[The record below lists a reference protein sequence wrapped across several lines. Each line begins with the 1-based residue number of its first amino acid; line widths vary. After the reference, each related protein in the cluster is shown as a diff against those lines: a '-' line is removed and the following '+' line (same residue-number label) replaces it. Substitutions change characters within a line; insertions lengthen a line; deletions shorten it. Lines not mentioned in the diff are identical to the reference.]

1 MTKKIKEAQ
10 KEEAIKIKSSGKGEK
25 FADMS
30 SGPIIDEA
38 KIEKELQQTAPSE
51 EAEKKKVKGPRV
63 RGKKYQAVKKQIDA
77 NKTYSLKEA
86 LELLKKVS
94 FGKFIGLVE
103 AHFTVS
109 EKDLSGEVNLPYF
122 SGKARRVVIFN
133 DGLIEEI
140 KAGKVNFDVL
150 LASPAEMA
158 KILPLAKVLGP
169 KGLMPNPKNGTLVA
183 EPEKALKNFS
193 ASALHFQTEK
203 DFPLIHTVIGKV
215 NQPTEELQANFEALI
230 KAVNP
235 KNIKK
240 VVLKSSM
247 SPSIKVNLE

>member
-1 MTKKIKEAQ
+1 MAKAKIK
-10 KEEAIKIKSSGKGEK
+10 KEKPEDKKIKSSGKGEK

-30 SGPIIDEA
+30 AGPIINEA
-38 KIEKELQQTAPSE
+38 EIEKELQQTTASE
-51 EAEKKKVKGPRV
+51 EIDKKKTKEPKV
-63 RGKKYQAVKKQIDA
+63 RGKKYQAVKKQVDS

-94 FGKFIGLVE
+94 FGKFVGSVE
-103 AHFTVS
+103 VHLMVI
-109 EKDLSGEVNLPYF
+109 EKGLSGEVNLPHF
-122 SGKARRVVIFN
+122 AGKTRRVVVFN
-133 DGLIEEI
+133 DGLIEEV

-150 LASPAEMA
+150 LASPADMA

-169 KGLMPNPKNGTLVA
+169 KGLMPNPKNGTLVP
-183 EPEKALKNFS
+183 EPEKALKSFS

-215 NQPTEELQANFEALI
+215 NQPTEELEANFEALI

-247 SPSIKVNLE
+247 SPSIKVNLG